1 VGGDIGPDLVD
12 DLLPEGGVIGLD
24 VGSDLHAED
33 NDLGDALESSF
44 VVVAHDFYVS
54 EPGGVGATLPGGE
67 DELSVLPFLALHF
80 CQ

>member
-1 VGGDIGPDLVD
+1 M
-12 DLLPEGGVIGLD
+12 D

-67 DELSVLPFLALHF
+67 DQLSVLPFLALHF